1 MKCKRSV
8 KPMDNKR
15 KASPLRDP
23 KSNQVD
29 KGALARKEAEKNRA
43 RSAIQAELIK
53 SHNEKKTVIKNLKD

>member
-1 MKCKRSV
+1 
-8 KPMDNKR
+8 MDNKR